1 MNDPS
6 LLVLRVPCWL
16 QKGTKRRKAGQ
27 HSQPCEE
34 RLAPHELCCSGK
46 NVGPGVLRPGREASL
61 GLSLLKCHGG
71 LWYPSVHYLDLG
83 MAYPGP
89 LWVAAHSPV
98 QDLQPHYTRSTL
110 DSHAI
115 VVTWHQRKHSGMGWG
130 FQKEMLVTATI
141 SSGSDGS
148 ILQTG
153 SSGPVGQVNKSL
165 IFEGQKLDSGSL
177 WPFCLGVWCL
187 LWRITVA

>member
-34 RLAPHELCCSGK
+34 RLAPHESCCSGK

-61 GLSLLKCHGG
+61 GLSLLNCHGG

-83 MAYPGP
+83 MGKSGTTVSGCA
-89 LWVAAHSPV
+89 
-98 QDLQPHYTRSTL
+98 QP
-110 DSHAI
+110 
-115 VVTWHQRKHSGMGWG
+115 
-130 FQKEMLVTATI
+130 
-141 SSGSDGS
+141 SSGSATTSHTINPCFSCHCCYTTSEKTQWDGMRVPEGNAGYS
-148 ILQTG
+148 NHFFRFWWFHFTDGELRP
-153 SSGPVGQVNKSL
+153 SGPG
-165 IFEGQKLDSGSL
+165 
-177 WPFCLGVWCL
+177 
-187 LWRITVA
+187 